1 MPLARSRSNKVI
13 AGVCAGIAK
22 KIHLDP
28 NILRILVVVT
38 FFFSGFFPIGFMYIV
53 AWILMPTEY

>member
-1 MPLARSRSNKVI
+1 MSIARSRRNKVI
-13 AGVCAGIAK
+13 AGVCAGISK

-28 NILRILVVVT
+28 NILRIVVVIS
-38 FFFSGFFPIGFMYIV
+38 FFCTGFFPIGFMYIL